1 MMDPVQVVG
10 VSFDSGVPSVTITW
24 SWWLIVLI
32 VVVFALWRFVWVRY
46 FPRQLQYLFAKKVN
60 FKVKVG
66 PFEFSRDIQRSYENV
81 FIANRIYIELVTR
94 KTVIPFDKENDV
106 ITEVYDSWY
115 TLFTIVRTEVKNVPG
130 DIIRTGKLTKG
141 FIELTTKILNEGLRP
156 HLTMYQARFRKWYKE
171 AEADTSNKGK
181 SPQEIQR
188 LYPQYPELVASV
200 GQVNEI
206 LQQYSNELHKF
217 IHDEA

>member
-1 MMDPVQVVG
+1 MMDTVQVVG
-10 VSFDSGVPSVTITW
+10 IAFDGGTPSITITW
-24 SWWLIVLI
+24 SWWLVALIAVMVL
-32 VVVFALWRFVWVRY
+32 FWRFVVVRF
-46 FPRQLQYLFAKKVN
+46 FPRPLQYLFAKKVN
-60 FKVKVG
+60 FKIKFG
-66 PFEFSRDIQRSYENV
+66 PVEFSKDIQRSYENV

-106 ITEVYDSWY
+106 IAEVYDSWY

-130 DIIRTGKLTKG
+130 DIIRTGKLTKN

-171 AEADTSNKGK
+171 AEAADANKGK

-188 LYPQYPELVASV
+188 LYPKYDELVASI
-200 GQVNEI
+200 GQVNAI
-206 LQQYSNELHKF
+206 LQQYAAELHKF
-217 IHDEA
+217 IHAEG